1 MKFNYAGGE
10 FQIGSKD
17 RLEGKDT
24 LSTIYSLHLGTCIL
38 SGFGPINIGI
48 NYGETS
54 MKAYGKLEY
63 NPQNKKTDSYL
74 NLAIDM
80 QLPKNVMEIIAN
92 KIKADEKIKEMDFT
106 AIKYGLKNNFAYWIG
121 EEHEEVFKDYY
132 EDKLRKMPEK
142 LEQTLV
148 ISGVKLESLSA
159 SAAGGRKAERGFL
172 SDKNTTIGV
181 VSISGIPVLRE
192 VNTRLFF
199 AQRHSSEETQFFA
212 INFDVN
218 EEKFFYL
225 NHQMDNKKEATLSF
239 VSNDPDLKKS
249 ILAIKTKK
257 RNAKNFKFDLVEGSD
272 ANNLLAKFKSVFQ
285 YK

>member
-1 MKFNYAGGE
+1 M
-10 FQIGSKD
+10 
-17 RLEGKDT
+17 
-24 LSTIYSLHLGTCIL
+24 
-38 SGFGPINIGI
+38 
-48 NYGETS
+48 
-54 MKAYGKLEY
+54 
-63 NPQNKKTDSYL
+63 
-74 NLAIDM
+74 
-80 QLPKNVMEIIAN
+80 
-92 KIKADEKIKEMDFT
+92 
-106 AIKYGLKNNFAYWIG
+106 
-121 EEHEEVFKDYY
+121 
-132 EDKLRKMPEK
+132 
-142 LEQTLV
+142 
-148 ISGVKLESLSA
+148 ESLSA
-159 SAAGGRKAERGFL
+159 SAAGGSKAERGFL

-257 RNAKNFKFDLVEGSD
+257 RNAKNFKFYLVEGSD
-272 ANNLLAKFKSVFQ
+272 ANNLLAKFKIVFQ